1 MALERLPSFRHG
13 VHPDENKDATA
24 CLNIQRMPF
33 VSRYWLP
40 LGQHAGAPSKPVVQV
55 GEAVQRGQMIAE
67 AQGFVSTFL
76 HAPVTGWVRAVGM
89 LRHPAGHL
97 VPGIEL
103 EADPYAT
110 QQLPDAPP
118 VDWRSLSRGE
128 FVEQVQRAGLVGLG
142 GAAFPSHVKYAIPT
156 DRQVEQLVIN
166 GCECEPYLT
175 CDHRTMVE
183 QADSIVRGIQ
193 IVATQL
199 ASRGTTIGVERNKPD
214 AVDAL
219 RAAID
224 RARQRDPDHAVPIE
238 VRAVRVKYPQG
249 AEKMLIK
256 ALFDTE
262 VPAGK
267 LPLDIGM
274 VVNNVGTMAGIA
286 AWFDHG
292 VPLIERVVT
301 VSGPGVPQPSN
312 LLVPIGT
319 PVRAVLDHCGG
330 LLAETRDVVMG
341 GPMMGQPL
349 SSLDVPVLKGTSG
362 LLGLTE
368 TLSERTARE
377 YNCVR
382 CGRCL
387 EACSNF
393 LNPSRLARLAKAGRW
408 EEMEQSFALDC
419 MECGACSF
427 ACPSNIPIVHLIR
440 AGKAVL
446 REKKAAEKAEKERPK
461 T

>member
-1 MALERLPSFRHG
+1 MARSSLPSFRHG
-13 VHPDENKDATA
+13 VHPDDHKDSTA
-24 CLNIQRMPF
+24 CLAIERMPF
-33 VSRYWLP
+33 VSHYKLP
-40 LGQHAGAPSKPVVQV
+40 LGQHAGAPSQAIVRV
-55 GEAVQRGQMIAE
+55 GDYVQRGQLIAE
-67 AQGFVSTFL
+67 AQGFVSTCL
-76 HAPVTGWVRAVGM
+76 HAPVSGWVRS
-89 LRHPAGHL
+89 LSSIRHPAGNL

-110 QQLPDAPP
+110 QQMPQRTP
-118 VDWRSLSRGE
+118 VDWRQLSRAA

-142 GAAFPSHVKYAIPT
+142 GAAFPSHVKYAIAE
-156 DRQVEQLVIN
+156 DKQVKQLVIN
-166 GCECEPYLT
+166 GCECEPFLT

-183 QADSIVRGIQ
+183 HADQVIRGIQ
-193 IVATQL
+193 IVASQL
-199 ASRGTTIGVERNKPD
+199 RALGTTIGVERNKPD

-219 RAAID
+219 RDAIE
-224 RARQRDPDHAVPIE
+224 RARRHDADAVGAIE
-238 VRAVRVKYPQG
+238 VRPVRVKYPQG

-274 VVNNVGTMAGIA
+274 IVNNVGTMAGVA
-286 AWFDHG
+286 EWFDKG

-301 VSGPGVPQPSN
+301 VAGPGVPRPAN
-312 LLVPIGT
+312 LIVPIGT

-330 LLAETRDVVMG
+330 LLADTRDVVLG
-341 GPMMGQPL
+341 GPMMGQPIG
-349 SSLDVPVLKGTSG
+349 SLDVPVLKGTSG
-362 LLGLTE
+362 ILGLTD
-368 TLSERTARE
+368 TRSERAAKE

-408 EEMEQSFALDC
+408 EDMEQSFALDC

-446 REKKAAEKAEKERPK
+446 RDKKSAKKKASGDS
-461 T
+461 